1 MTYVRGQKERMKQMS
16 TKTVK
21 SRTKTT
27 NKKQNYRVEHTKEN
41 GVVRI
46 ADDVIASIA
55 GIAATEVE
63 GVIRLTGNITNEIV
77 SKIAMNNL
85 SKGVR
90 IEVENQKVKVAL
102 NCEILYGSNIP
113 EIAQSI
119 QDKVK
124 QNVENMTGLE
134 VQEVNVYVAAV
145 TSER

>member
-1 MTYVRGQKERMKQMS
+1 MS
-16 TKTVK
+16 TRTVE

-27 NKKQNYRVEHTKEN
+27 SKKQNYRVEQTQEN

-63 GVIRLTGNITNEIV
+63 GVVRLTGNITNEIV
-77 SKIAMNNL
+77 SKIGMNSL

-90 IEVENQKVKVAL
+90 IAVDNQNVKITL

-113 EIAQSI
+113 QIAKSM

-124 QNVENMTGLE
+124 QNVENMTGLT

-145 TSER
+145 TSERR

>member
-1 MTYVRGQKERMKQMS
+1 MS

-21 SRTKTT
+21 NRTNTI
-27 NKKQNYRVEHTKEN
+27 NRKQNYHVEHTQEN

-55 GIAATEVE
+55 GIAATEVD

-85 SKGVR
+85 SKGVH
-90 IEVENQKVKVAL
+90 IEVENQHVKVRV

-113 EIAQSI
+113 EIARQV

-124 QNVENMTGLE
+124 QNVENMTGLF

-145 TSER
+145 ASERA